1 MERAAKLK
9 QQKSQQ
15 SIDTTFKPIF
25 ESKKFEESSGEES
38 SDSES
43 DSEDQE
49 RFNKILNSQLTLINF
64 I

>member
-15 SIDTTFKPIF
+15 STDITFKPIF

-49 RFNKILNSQLTLINF
+49 RFL
-64 I
+64 

>member
-15 SIDTTFKPIF
+15 STDTTFKPIF
-25 ESKKFEESSGEES
+25 ESKKFESSGEES

-49 RFNKILNSQLTLINF
+49 RFL
-64 I
+64 

>member
-9 QQKSQQ
+9 QQKSEQ
-15 SIDTTFKPIF
+15 STETTFKPIF

-43 DSEDQE
+43 DSDDQE
-49 RFNKILNSQLTLINF
+49 RFLHATVNTPV
-64 I
+64 